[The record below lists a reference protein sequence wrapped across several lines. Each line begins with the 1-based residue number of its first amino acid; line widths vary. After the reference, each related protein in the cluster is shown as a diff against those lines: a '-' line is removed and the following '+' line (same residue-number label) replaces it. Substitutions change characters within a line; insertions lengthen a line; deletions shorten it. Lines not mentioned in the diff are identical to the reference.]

1 MLAADPPER
10 SGGLTPAERL
20 TFSIAER
27 LGMTVGELL
36 ERMSAAEL
44 MTWMSLPRIDSELER
59 ARNLNRMRELWRT

>member
-1 MLAADPPER
+1 MPQADPPR
-10 SGGLTPAERL
+10 SGGGLTPAERL

-44 MTWMSLPRIDSELER
+44 MTWMMLPQIDAEAER
-59 ARNLNRMRELWRT
+59 NRNLKRMREIWRM